1 MIQVENLVRRYG
13 DHMAV
18 DHLSFTVEAG
28 KIYGF
33 VGPNGAGKS
42 TTMNV
47 MTGYIAAS
55 SGTVVIDGH
64 DVLKEPLAAK
74 ACIGYLPEV
83 PPLYMGM
90 TVQEYLMFVA
100 QLKRVPKKERIEH
113 VEAVKD
119 KTGLHDMG
127 ERLIRNL
134 SKGYKQRVGFAQ
146 ALIHDPKVLILD
158 EPMTGLDPKQI
169 IEMRDLIRNLSG
181 SHTVILSSHILSE
194 ISAVCDHIMIISK
207 GKLAASGSPQ
217 ELEEMMQA
225 KAEVE
230 VVVAASQE
238 QVQDA
243 LAGLE
248 QVEDLRA
255 EAGKEAGTVAVYI
268 TAKDNADI
276 RKELSVALAS
286 AGLPILS
293 MNRTERSLEDI
304 FLELTQEVSE
314 EENDQEP
321 AGEAEPEDKQQAGQ
335 EAACDG
341 RKDCTDKNETKEV
354 TEHDGDL

>member
-13 DHMAV
+13 DHVAV
-18 DHLSFTVEAG
+18 DALSFNVEPG

-64 DVLKEPLAAK
+64 DILKEPLAAK

-83 PPLYMGM
+83 PPLYTGM

-169 IEMRDLIRNLSG
+169 IEMRDLIRSLSG

-217 ELEEMMQA
+217 ELEKMMQA

-230 VVVAASQE
+230 VVAAASQE

-243 LAGLE
+243 LARLE
-248 QVEDLRA
+248 QVEDLRT
-255 EAGKEAGTVAVYI
+255 EAGQEAGTVAVYI

-304 FLELTQEVSE
+304 FLELTQEVPE
-314 EENDQEP
+314 EEKDEEP
-321 AGEAEPEDKQQAGQ
+321 GGEAEPEDEQQAGK
-335 EAACDG
+335 EASCDEE
-341 RKDCTDKNETKEV
+341 KDCADKNGIEEV